1 MCILPTIIITKRRET
16 QSFEWLSFP
25 LIHPLYVAATNTM
38 YHEYQFSNQICIYEF
53 KRKPTGTAHHTVD
66 LEEKPLLFEYYA
78 NTLNPII
85 DRRNFD
91 DIDNHLGKRSIDTEP
106 DRYPPKRFFL
116 ERPRALPIASDQQQ
130 KQVRSCL
137 IHYANHH

>member
-1 MCILPTIIITKRRET
+1 MM
-16 QSFEWLSFP
+16 
-25 LIHPLYVAATNTM
+25 NTM
-38 YHEYQFSNQICIYEF
+38 CHEYQLYKNGCFCKI
-53 KRKPTGTAHHTVD
+53 KRKPPGAAHHTVD

-91 DIDNHLGKRSIDTEP
+91 DIDNHLGKRSSIDTEP

-116 ERPRALPIASDQQQ
+116 ERPRATGQEQQQ
-130 KQVRSCL
+130 KQVDTYLPQC
-137 IHYANHH
+137 ANLRYLL